1 MSVKRHVLGI
11 LECDVLYPDLID
23 DFQSYGKMLAG
34 LLIRYDKHLECR
46 FYAIQNGEWPSPGE
60 CDAYLLTGSKTGV
73 YDNEPWLAPL
83 ADWITTAHKERERLL
98 GICFGH
104 QMLAHTLGGFAA
116 RSDKGWGVGHHMTV
130 IDHRP
135 VWLND
140 DAQQYQ
146 LIYSHRDQ
154 VQRLPEGAR
163 RLAGSDFCEY
173 AAWYLDDRILSFQ
186 GHPEFTGEYFRRLLE
201 RRREDVGDVLLDSAL
216 ESIEQPNDSERIAR
230 WMIEFIHLPQA

>member
-1 MSVKRHVLGI
+1 MSVKRYVLGL

-23 DFQSYGKMLAG
+23 DYQSYGQMLAR
-34 LLIRYDKHLECR
+34 LLTRYEPNLECR
-46 FYAIQNGEWPSPGE
+46 FYAIQNDEWPAHGE
-60 CDAYLLTGSKTGV
+60 CDTYLLTGSKTGV
-73 YDNEPWLAPL
+73 YDDEPWIAPL
-83 ADWITTAHKERERLL
+83 AEWIRAAHKNREPLL

-116 RSDKGWGVGHHMTV
+116 RSDKGWGVGHHMTA

-154 VQRLPEGAR
+154 VQRIPDGAK

-173 AAWYLDDRILSFQ
+173 AAWYLNDQVLSFQ
-186 GHPEFTGEYFRRLLE
+186 GHPEFTPEYFRRLLE
-201 RRREDVGDVLLDSAL
+201 RRREDVGERLLDSAL

-230 WMIEFIHLPQA
+230 WMLEFIHLPRA

>member
-1 MSVKRHVLGI
+1 MV
-11 LECDVLYPDLID
+11 
-23 DFQSYGKMLAG
+23 
-34 LLIRYDKHLECR
+34 
-46 FYAIQNGEWPSPGE
+46 
-60 CDAYLLTGSKTGV
+60 
-73 YDNEPWLAPL
+73 
-83 ADWITTAHKERERLL
+83 

-116 RSDKGWGVGHHMTV
+116 RSDKGWGVGHHMTM

-140 DAQQYQ
+140 DTQQYQ

-163 RLAGSDFCEY
+163 RLSGSDFCEY

-186 GHPEFTGEYFRRLLE
+186 GHPEFTSEYFRRLLE
-201 RRREDVGDVLLDSAL
+201 RRREDVGDELLDSAL

-230 WMIEFIHLPQA
+230 WIIEFIHLPRA